1 MRISDWSSDVC
12 SSDLHS
18 GVAMAL
24 AKAAKDSDTTL
35 IIPNAGA
42 DAITGPLCS
51 KGIFRTSFTNWQ
63 PSYAMGPVALEKGY
77 KTAVTIT
84 WNYAAGKE
92 AIAGFKESFEKGGG
106 KVVKELTLTFPK
118 VEFQSLLTQE
128 VGRAHV

>member
-1 MRISDWSSDVC
+1 
-12 SSDLHS
+12 
-18 GVAMAL
+18 MAL

-92 AIAGFKESFEKGGG
+92 AIAGLKESFEKGGG
-106 KVVKELTLTFPK
+106 KVVKELT
-118 VEFQSLLTQE
+118 QN
-128 VGRAHV
+128 GREACRERVCKSG

>member
-1 MRISDWSSDVC
+1 
-12 SSDLHS
+12 
-18 GVAMAL
+18 MAL

-77 KTAVTIT
+77 KTAVRSEEHT
-84 WNYAAGKE
+84 
-92 AIAGFKESFEKGGG
+92 S
-106 KVVKELTLTFPK
+106 EL
-118 VEFQSLLTQE
+118 QSLMRISYAVFCLKQKKTPKNKLKLHTVNKPE
-128 VGRAHV
+128 HT